1 MKQVVGSKPAPID
14 TSRRSVLKA
23 VGLGTVALAAPG
35 LLRSAPAQAKP
46 ADIIVHTIPRTGEK
60 VPAIGLGTH
69 MAFDVKPGKP
79 REHLREVMKIFYD
92 GGGRLIDT
100 SPLYGMAEVSIGD
113 YATALGITPELFI
126 AGKIWATGEWLGD
139 DSHAQRQLRRSMERL
154 WRDQIDLMQCHSLV
168 NAGVIME
175 VLEEWKKEGR
185 VRYVGVSHHQPSH
198 YQQIASMLEKGT
210 LDFVQVRYTMATRVA
225 EERIL
230 PAAMDK
236 GTAVLVNMPF
246 EKARLF
252 QVVKGQPLPAFA
264 GEIGCETWAQFFLK
278 WIISHPAVTCA
289 IPATT
294 NPKHQAD
301 NIGALKGPL
310 PDNEMR
316 GRMLK
321 HMQGIPEFNKVA
333 KMPVYPGK
341 EFDGVVKRP
350 GSSAASKK
358 KQ

>member
-1 MKQVVGSKPAPID
+1 MNGYADSKKTVNI
-14 TSRRSVLKA
+14 SRRNTLKA
-23 VGLGTVALAAPG
+23 LGLGTAALAAPAW
-35 LLRSAPAQAKP
+35 LRSAPALAKP
-46 ADIIVHTIPRTGEK
+46 ADIALKAIPRTGEQ

-92 GGGRLIDT
+92 GGGRIIDT

-113 YATALGITPELFI
+113 YATALGITRELFI
-126 AGKIWATGEWLGD
+126 ADKIWVTGEWLGD
-139 DSHAQRQLRRSMERL
+139 DSHAQQQFQRSMERL

-168 NAGVIME
+168 NAGTVVRVMQ
-175 VLEEWKKEGR
+175 EWKKDGR
-185 VRYVGVSHHQPSH
+185 IRYLGVTHHQPS
-198 YQQIASMLEKGT
+198 YFNLIAPFVEKGT
-210 LDFVQVRYTMATRVA
+210 LDFVQVRYSLATRVA

-230 PAAMDK
+230 PAAMDT
-236 GTAVLVNMPF
+236 GTAVMVNMPF

-252 QVVKGQPLPAFA
+252 QIVKGRPLPDFA
-264 GEIGCETWAQFFLK
+264 KEIGCQTWAQFFLK
-278 WIISHPAVTCA
+278 WIVSHPAVTCA

-310 PDNEMR
+310 PDKEMR
-316 GRMLK
+316 DRMLK
-321 HMQGIPEFNKVA
+321 HMETLPEFDKVA

-341 EFDGVVKRP
+341 TFDGVVKR
-350 GSSAASKK
+350 GSPPPSKGK
-358 KQ
+358 